1 MKQKSKQP
9 YPRVYRQIPMLQAD
23 PAEGLSPQETKLRQS
38 NGLSNIMPPSNTKS
52 EGQII
57 KENVLTFFN
66 LIFLVLALC
75 LCLVGSFKNLMF
87 LLVAVANTVVGSF
100 QEIRA
105 KRAVD
110 KLTLVAAGTAKAI
123 RSGQRVSV
131 RTDQL
136 VRDDIVEFAAGDQ
149 ICADAV
155 VRDGQLQ
162 VNESLLTGEADAIL
176 KNPGDTLKSGSF
188 VISGRA
194 RVQLTHV
201 GSESYAAKLAA
212 EARRN
217 VRSTKSEM
225 MLSLTKLITVVGIAL
240 IPLGIIL
247 FLRHF
252 LSVFQGLPLR
262 DSVESTV
269 SALIG
274 MIPEGLYLLTSVAI
288 AASCLK
294 LSRKRVLVQD
304 MNCIETL
311 AHVDVL
317 CVDKT
322 GTITEPTM
330 EVTDVY
336 PLNSERFS
344 YDDIEKIL
352 AAFYHGEEPDNETA
366 RAMGQQ
372 FAGETTWRAV
382 KRMAFSSS
390 TKWSGADFGENG
402 RYVVGAP
409 EFIMGDRYD
418 SIRSE
423 AEPWSERGCRVLLL
437 AAYDT
442 AFDDGPLQSAHVAPI
457 ALVFLSNL
465 LRPDAQETFR
475 YFASQGVSVRVI
487 SGDNPITVAQVAAR
501 AGIENA
507 DRYVDAMTLS
517 TEQDFEEA
525 VKYYTVFGRVTPEQK
540 RYLVRA
546 FQKQGHTV
554 AMTGDGVND
563 VLALKDANCG
573 IAMASGSQAA
583 SQVAQIVLLNSQF
596 SAMPAIVAEGRRV
609 INNIQRAASLF
620 LVKNIFSFAL
630 TLLLLFID
638 MPYPLLPIQLS
649 LISTFTI
656 GIPSFFLAL
665 EPNYARVEGKF
676 MRNVIRRAMPG
687 GLTNLTI
694 VLLAGF
700 FTSTFGLSNEQLNT
714 ICVWV
719 MSAVGLVTLY
729 HVSVPFTRLRLAV
742 LAAMTAAMLFSLL
755 VIPAFFDLPVLNA
768 SSALILVTLLLA
780 CPTVMRFFR
789 VIFDK
794 RVAKLDLAPA
804 KKQKKRHRFEK

>member
-9 YPRVYRQIPMLQAD
+9 HLRVYRQIPMLQAD
-23 PAEGLSPQETKLRQS
+23 PAEGLSPQEIKLRQS

-487 SGDNPITVAQVAAR
+487 SGDNPITVAQVATR

-507 DRYVDAMTLS
+507 DRYVDATTLS

-742 LAAMTAAMLFSLL
+742 LAGMTAAMLFSLL
-755 VIPAFFDLPVLNA
+755 VIPAFFDFPALNA

>member
-9 YPRVYRQIPMLQAD
+9 HPRVYRQIPMLQAD
-23 PAEGLSPQETKLRQS
+23 PAEGLSPQEIKLRQS

-465 LRPDAQETFR
+465 LRSDAQETFR

-742 LAAMTAAMLFSLL
+742 LAGMTAAMLFSLL
-755 VIPAFFDLPVLNA
+755 VIPAFFDLPALNA

>member
-1 MKQKSKQP
+1 MKQKSKLP
-9 YPRVYRQIPMLQAD
+9 HLRVYRQIPMLQAD

-372 FAGETTWRAV
+372 FAGETSWRAV

-423 AEPWSERGCRVLLL
+423 AEPWSEHGCRVLLL

-442 AFDDGPLQSAHVAPI
+442 VFDDGPLQSAHVAPI

-487 SGDNPITVAQVAAR
+487 SGDNPITVAQVATR

-507 DRYVDAMTLS
+507 DRYVDATTLS

-742 LAAMTAAMLFSLL
+742 LAGMTAAMLFSLL
-755 VIPAFFDLPVLNA
+755 VIPAFFDLPALNA

>member
-87 LLVAVANTVVGSF
+87 LLVAAANTVVGSF

-123 RSGQRVSV
+123 RSGQRISV

-418 SIRSE
+418 SIRGE

-487 SGDNPITVAQVAAR
+487 SGDNPITVAQVATR

-507 DRYVDAMTLS
+507 DRYVDATTLS

-540 RYLVRA
+540 RHLVRA

-755 VIPAFFDLPVLNA
+755 VIPAFFDLPALNA

>member
-9 YPRVYRQIPMLQAD
+9 HPRVYRQIPMLQAD

-87 LLVAVANTVVGSF
+87 LLVAAANTVVGSF

-123 RSGQRVSV
+123 RSGQRISV

-719 MSAVGLVTLY
+719 MSVVGLVTLY

>member
-9 YPRVYRQIPMLQAD
+9 HLRVYRQIPMLQAD

-372 FAGETTWRAV
+372 FAGETSWRAV

-437 AAYDT
+437 AAYK
-442 AFDDGPLQSAHVAPI
+442 S
-457 ALVFLSNL
+457 
-465 LRPDAQETFR
+465 
-475 YFASQGVSVRVI
+475 
-487 SGDNPITVAQVAAR
+487 
-501 AGIENA
+501 
-507 DRYVDAMTLS
+507 
-517 TEQDFEEA
+517 EA
-525 VKYYTVFGRVTPEQK
+525 K
-540 RYLVRA
+540 R
-546 FQKQGHTV
+546 
-554 AMTGDGVND
+554 
-563 VLALKDANCG
+563 
-573 IAMASGSQAA
+573 S
-583 SQVAQIVLLNSQF
+583 
-596 SAMPAIVAEGRRV
+596 
-609 INNIQRAASLF
+609 
-620 LVKNIFSFAL
+620 
-630 TLLLLFID
+630 
-638 MPYPLLPIQLS
+638 
-649 LISTFTI
+649 
-656 GIPSFFLAL
+656 
-665 EPNYARVEGKF
+665 
-676 MRNVIRRAMPG
+676 
-687 GLTNLTI
+687 
-694 VLLAGF
+694 
-700 FTSTFGLSNEQLNT
+700 
-714 ICVWV
+714 
-719 MSAVGLVTLY
+719 
-729 HVSVPFTRLRLAV
+729 
-742 LAAMTAAMLFSLL
+742 
-755 VIPAFFDLPVLNA
+755 
-768 SSALILVTLLLA
+768 
-780 CPTVMRFFR
+780 
-789 VIFDK
+789 
-794 RVAKLDLAPA
+794 
-804 KKQKKRHRFEK
+804 

>member
-9 YPRVYRQIPMLQAD
+9 HLRVYRQIPMLQAD

-366 RAMGQQ
+366 RAMG
-372 FAGETTWRAV
+372 
-382 KRMAFSSS
+382 
-390 TKWSGADFGENG
+390 
-402 RYVVGAP
+402 
-409 EFIMGDRYD
+409 
-418 SIRSE
+418 
-423 AEPWSERGCRVLLL
+423 
-437 AAYDT
+437 
-442 AFDDGPLQSAHVAPI
+442 
-457 ALVFLSNL
+457 
-465 LRPDAQETFR
+465 
-475 YFASQGVSVRVI
+475 
-487 SGDNPITVAQVAAR
+487 
-501 AGIENA
+501 
-507 DRYVDAMTLS
+507 
-517 TEQDFEEA
+517 
-525 VKYYTVFGRVTPEQK
+525 
-540 RYLVRA
+540 
-546 FQKQGHTV
+546 
-554 AMTGDGVND
+554 
-563 VLALKDANCG
+563 
-573 IAMASGSQAA
+573 
-583 SQVAQIVLLNSQF
+583 
-596 SAMPAIVAEGRRV
+596 
-609 INNIQRAASLF
+609 
-620 LVKNIFSFAL
+620 
-630 TLLLLFID
+630 
-638 MPYPLLPIQLS
+638 
-649 LISTFTI
+649 
-656 GIPSFFLAL
+656 
-665 EPNYARVEGKF
+665 
-676 MRNVIRRAMPG
+676 
-687 GLTNLTI
+687 
-694 VLLAGF
+694 
-700 FTSTFGLSNEQLNT
+700 
-714 ICVWV
+714 
-719 MSAVGLVTLY
+719 
-729 HVSVPFTRLRLAV
+729 
-742 LAAMTAAMLFSLL
+742 
-755 VIPAFFDLPVLNA
+755 
-768 SSALILVTLLLA
+768 
-780 CPTVMRFFR
+780 
-789 VIFDK
+789 
-794 RVAKLDLAPA
+794 
-804 KKQKKRHRFEK
+804 

>member
-1 MKQKSKQP
+1 MKQKSKLP
-9 YPRVYRQIPMLQAD
+9 HLRVYRQIPMLQAD

-372 FAGETTWRAV
+372 FAGETSWRAV

-487 SGDNPITVAQVAAR
+487 SGDNPITVAQVATR

-507 DRYVDAMTLS
+507 DRYVDATTLS

-554 AMTGDGVND
+554 AMTGDGVNA

-742 LAAMTAAMLFSLL
+742 LAGMTAAMLFSLL
-755 VIPAFFDLPVLNA
+755 VIPAFFDLPALNA